1 MTPSFKTC
9 VFAGLGRA
17 GTLRLSHLN
26 VRFGWK
32 ADVQSEPHL
41 LLVRL
46 SSLAVWLAACQHSPR
61 RPRRLQIGE
70 GGLITNLANLLSVYR
85 LAAAPVAAWMALA
98 GNRDAFFILIF
109 ISLASDLVDGPIA
122 RWLGQDSEVGA
133 KLDTIADAL
142 TLLAGLFGL
151 YVLQRGALRPE
162 LPWLYLF
169 LASYGAAAVAC
180 LARFNAL
187 PAYHLY
193 LSKTAAFCAGAF
205 FVWLYVADFSRTFFL
220 AVVGLG
226 TLANCESLLVTL
238 RLKRFRTDVGS
249 LFFATGKER
258 DGDG

>member
-1 MTPSFKTC
+1 MP
-9 VFAGLGRA
+9 RQPH
-17 GTLRLSHLN
+17 TLR
-26 VRFGWK
+26 
-32 ADVQSEPHL
+32 D
-41 LLVRL
+41 
-46 SSLAVWLAACQHSPR
+46 
-61 RPRRLQIGE
+61 GE
-70 GGLITNLANLLSVYR
+70 GGPITNFANLLSVYR
-85 LAAAPVAAWMALA
+85 LAAAPLAAWLALA
-98 GNRDAFFILIF
+98 GNRDAFFILII

-169 LASYGAAAVAC
+169 VASYGAAAIAC
-180 LARFNAL
+180 LVKFGAL

-220 AVVGLG
+220 AVANLG
-226 TLANCESLLVTL
+226 VLANFESLLVTL
-238 RLKRFRTDVGS
+238 RLKRFRADIGS
-249 LFFATGKER
+249 LFFVTAKER
-258 DGDG
+258 NQDG